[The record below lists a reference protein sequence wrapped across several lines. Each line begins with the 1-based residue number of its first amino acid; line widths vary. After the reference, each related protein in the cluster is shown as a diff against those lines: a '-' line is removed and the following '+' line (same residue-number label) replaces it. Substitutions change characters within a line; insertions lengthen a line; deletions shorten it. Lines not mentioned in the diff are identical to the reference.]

1 LKYNNSLLV
10 VIGLLIGLEND
21 MTVRLGVCSS
31 WGTQVGVISIIS
43 EDIQQGPIIAQEKP
57 YGR

>member
-1 LKYNNSLLV
+1 MKYNNSLSV